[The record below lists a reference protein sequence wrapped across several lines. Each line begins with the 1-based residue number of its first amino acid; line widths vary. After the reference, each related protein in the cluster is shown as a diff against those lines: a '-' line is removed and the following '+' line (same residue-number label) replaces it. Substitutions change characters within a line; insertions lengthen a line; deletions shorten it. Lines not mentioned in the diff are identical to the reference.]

1 MTNPKNNVRQMPKPL
16 TEEEKK
22 QQVLRFL
29 AQKRESY
36 IQLILANV
44 LQNPSVMRETKVT
57 VKMDEDKAVHQF
69 NIIDIVDLAIEGAD
83 YLMSKMYT
91 EEKPTE

>member
-1 MTNPKNNVRQMPKPL
+1 MTNQKNNVRQMPKPL

-36 IQLILANV
+36 IQLILANL
-44 LQNPSVMRETKVT
+44 LQNESVCTDRYLESEIGKLNTIQFD
-57 VKMDEDKAVHQF
+57 VKA
-69 NIIDIVDLAIEGAD
+69 IVDTAIEGAD

>member
-1 MTNPKNNVRQMPKPL
+1 MNNPKNNVRQMPKPI
-16 TEEEKK
+16 TDEEKK

-36 IQLILANV
+36 IQLILAN
-44 LQNPSVMRETKVT
+44 LLRNEKATHETMVT
-57 VKMDEDKAVHQF
+57 VSGKDGSQHTQV
-69 NIIDIVDLAIEGAD
+69 NILDIVDAAIEGAD

>member
-1 MTNPKNNVRQMPKPL
+1 MTNSKNNVRQMPKPL

-36 IQLILANV
+36 IQLILANI
-44 LQNPSVMRETKVT
+44 LRQQGMGPKE
-57 VKMDEDKAVHQF
+57 A
-69 NIIDIVDLAIEGAD
+69 VDLAIEGAD
-83 YLMSKMYT
+83 YMMSKMYT
-91 EEKPTE
+91 EEKPTEE

>member
-36 IQLILANV
+36 IQLILAN
-44 LQNPSVMRETKVT
+44 LIRAGNTSVSF
-57 VKMDEDKAVHQF
+57 A
-69 NIIDIVDLAIEGAD
+69 VDLAIEGAD
-83 YLMSKMYT
+83 YLMSKMYI
-91 EEKPTE
+91 EEKPTEE